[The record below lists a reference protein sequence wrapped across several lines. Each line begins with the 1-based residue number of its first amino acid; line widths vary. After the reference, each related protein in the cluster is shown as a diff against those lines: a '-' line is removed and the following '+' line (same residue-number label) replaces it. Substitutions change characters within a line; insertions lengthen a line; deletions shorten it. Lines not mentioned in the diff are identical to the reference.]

1 MTLTIPSPQ
10 ISNARTI
17 PVVPIP
23 VTASTWGEINVP
35 TNTSVIAPV
44 LLVTNL
50 EAVDLATSGPA
61 VNILGEEQD
70 VEGSYVHNLPEI
82 FTPFSE

>member
-1 MTLTIPSPQ
+1 MTLTITSPQ

-50 EAVDLATSGPA
+50 EAVDLATSGTA
-61 VNILGEEQD
+61 VNILGGEQD
-70 VEGSYVHNLPEI
+70 AEGSYVHNLPEI

>member
-1 MTLTIPSPQ
+1 
-10 ISNARTI
+10 
-17 PVVPIP
+17 
-23 VTASTWGEINVP
+23 
-35 TNTSVIAPV
+35 V

-70 VEGSYVHNLPEI
+70 AEGSYVHSLPEI

>member
-50 EAVDLATSGPA
+50 EAMDLATSGPA
-61 VNILGEEQD
+61 VNILGEGQD
-70 VEGSYVHNLPEI
+70 AEGSYVHNLPEI
-82 FTPFSE
+82 FTSFSE

>member
-23 VTASTWGEINVP
+23 VTASTWEEINVP

-50 EAVDLATSGPA
+50 EAVDLATSGTA
-61 VNILGEEQD
+61 VNILGGEQD
-70 VEGSYVHNLPEI
+70 AEGSYVHNLPEI

>member
-61 VNILGEEQD
+61 VNILGEGQD
-70 VEGSYVHNLPEI
+70 AEGSYVHNLPEI
-82 FTPFSE
+82 FTSFSE

>member
-1 MTLTIPSPQ
+1 MTLTITSPQ

-17 PVVPIP
+17 PLVPIP

-70 VEGSYVHNLPEI
+70 AEGSYVHNLPEI

>member
-50 EAVDLATSGPA
+50 EAVDLATSGTA
-61 VNILGEEQD
+61 VNILGGEQD
-70 VEGSYVHNLPEI
+70 AEGSYVHNLPEI

>member
-1 MTLTIPSPQ
+1 MTLTITSPQ

-17 PVVPIP
+17 PVAPAL
-23 VTASTWGEINVP
+23 VTNPHQGETDTPN
-35 TNTSVIAPV
+35 TTSVSIPIV
-44 LLVTNL
+44 LLTNL

-70 VEGSYVHNLPEI
+70 AEGSYVHNLPEI